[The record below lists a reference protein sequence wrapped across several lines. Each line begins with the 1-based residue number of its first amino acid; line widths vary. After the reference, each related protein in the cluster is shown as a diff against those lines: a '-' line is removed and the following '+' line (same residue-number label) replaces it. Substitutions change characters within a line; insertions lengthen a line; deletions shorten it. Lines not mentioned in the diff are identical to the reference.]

1 VRRILRA
8 IVVLGLL
15 ADPAAASAIPPCR
28 VEARVEPTAAYLGQQ
43 VVYRLTILRRGD
55 VAAVRWIEP
64 LSFPSFRVE
73 WLPGRAPDPAI
84 SGIGDHYLVFEE
96 RRALFPALEGDLVVP
111 AARLLCR
118 VESSGVARD
127 VEVPVPAVGIR
138 VLPLPE
144 AGRPEG
150 FDGLVGPVDLHSTIS
165 PSELALGGSVVLSV
179 TLRGRGN
186 VWVARP
192 PLDPE
197 AQLEDVD
204 AFARRPG
211 LVWDRGRE
219 LVAQRSFGFDLVPRR
234 TGRLEIPALR
244 VPYFDPATGE
254 YAMAETPALRVEVG
268 PRTPP
273 VSHPAVPVPTRPA
286 RSPPRGGALRW
297 AFWAA
302 GGLALAVGLWVALRR
317 RRAGQRLAGA
327 ELALREAERAWRAG
341 DRAGA
346 WRAWSRALREVLET
360 TVPGLD
366 GLGAGEI
373 ASRAEGAGRE
383 AAELLD
389 ALERA
394 RFAEPSGGRGPDADP
409 ARVRALVGVLARSR
423 PTDPG

>member
-1 VRRILRA
+1 VRRILRTIA
-8 IVVLGLL
+8 VLGLL
-15 ADPAAASAIPPCR
+15 ADPAAASSVPPCR
-28 VEARVEPTAAYLGQQ
+28 VEARAEPTAAYLGQQ

-111 AARLLCR
+111 PARLLCR

-127 VEVPVPAVGIR
+127 VDVPVPEVRIR

-144 AGRPEG
+144 TGRPEG
-150 FDGLVGPVDLHSTIS
+150 FDGLVGPVDLHSTVS
-165 PSELALGGSVVLSV
+165 NSELALGGSVVLSV
-179 TLRGRGN
+179 TLRGPGN

-192 PLDPE
+192 PLDPG
-197 AQLEDVD
+197 AQLDDVD
-204 AFARRPG
+204 AFERRPG
-211 LVWDRGRE
+211 LVWDRGPQ

-244 VPYFDPATGE
+244 VPYFDPATRD
-254 YAMAETPALRVEVG
+254 YAVAEAPALRVEVG
-268 PRTPP
+268 PRTASAPR
-273 VSHPAVPVPTRPA
+273 PAAPARPA
-286 RSPPRGGALRW
+286 RPLPRGNRDGW
-297 AFWAA
+297 GVWAA
-302 GGLALAVGLWVALRR
+302 GGLALAAGLWLALGRR
-317 RRAGQRLAGA
+317 RPGHLAGP
-327 ELALREAERAWRAG
+327 ERALREAEQAWRAG

-360 TVPGLD
+360 TVPGTD

-383 AAELLD
+383 AAELLG

-394 RFAEPSGGRGPDADP
+394 RFAEPVGGSAPDADP
-409 ARVRALVGVLARSR
+409 ARVRALVGALSRSR
-423 PTDPG
+423 PANHG